1 MAEARAAHQAIVTA
15 SEEEVCD
22 VAVDLADA
30 IARCFAEGVE
40 QPLLRAPLSWSQ
52 RARLSGVFDPVPSS
66 LEISVYADEGRSD
79 PTLGFYLIALEQGD
93 EISHGEHRTLSSAV
107 AAATAEYG
115 TPRTAWV
122 QAS

>member
-15 SEEEVCD
+15 SEEEICD

-52 RARLSGVFDPVPSS
+52 RARLNGVFDPVPSS
-66 LEISVYADEGRSD
+66 VEISVYVEEGRYE
-79 PTLGFYLIALEQGD
+79 PALGFYLIALEQDD
-93 EISHGEHRTLSSAV
+93 EISHDEYRTLGAAV
-107 AAATAEYG
+107 AAATTEYG
-115 TPRTAWV
+115 VPRTAWV
-122 QAS
+122 QA